1 MAKSREAL
9 KYSLRL
15 RASQLAERIND
26 HALAERLGKKPWF
39 DASHDLEMAEKEL
52 EGILAQLKELESTVS
67 VKRPGHNRRVNRR
80 AKALSA

>member
-1 MAKSREAL
+1 MAKSHEAL

-39 DASHDLEMAEKEL
+39 DTPHDLEKAEKEL
-52 EGILAQLKELESTVS
+52 EEILAQLKELESTS
-67 VKRPGHNRRVNRR
+67 LKRPGHNRRVNRR

>member
-15 RASQLAERIND
+15 RASHLAERIND

-39 DASHDLEMAEKEL
+39 DTLHDLETAEKEL
-52 EGILAQLKELESTVS
+52 EEILAQLRELESAAS
-67 VKRPGHNRRVNRR
+67 LKRPGPNRRVNRR